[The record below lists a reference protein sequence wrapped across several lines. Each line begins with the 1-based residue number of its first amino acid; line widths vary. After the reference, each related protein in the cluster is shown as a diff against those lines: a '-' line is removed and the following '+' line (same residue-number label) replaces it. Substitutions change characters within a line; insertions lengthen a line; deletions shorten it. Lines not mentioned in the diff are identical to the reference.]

1 MKEGDDLLPR
11 SKDAALRVLQG
22 DRIDPGDVDTTDE
35 ELEGLALRLVE
46 DQKVLDERW
55 PATKLDPVI
64 NSLRSGFNIVEQW
77 ANAGNGYEL
86 PAVVDATVKWY
97 IKRVQDTD
105 PKGAYKFLAGSDA
118 GYLKFLAEA
127 MFSKHIQ
134 DLITDNPSEAW
145 TDQEVVKAVING
157 LGHSADVVRAMFP
170 AMEGEDPKDYR
181 KRLITMMEEAA
192 KEIAEQ
198 TEQVEL

>member
-1 MKEGDDLLPR
+1 MKEGDDLLPS
-11 SKDAALRVLQG
+11 SKDAALRVIHG
-22 DRIDPGDVDTTDE
+22 DRIDPADIDTTDE
-35 ELEGLALRLVE
+35 ELEALALRLIE
-46 DQKVLDERW
+46 DQNVLDERW

-77 ANAGNGYEL
+77 ASAGNAYEL

-118 GYLKFLAEA
+118 SHLKFLAEA

-145 TDQEVVKAVING
+145 TDQEVVNAVING

-170 AMEGEDPKDYR
+170 MTEGEDPKDYR
-181 KRLITMMEEAA
+181 ERLITMMEEAA
-192 KEIAEQ
+192 EEIAEQ
-198 TEQVEL
+198 IDRVEF